1 MPLAGLFF
9 LALAPFVAAEAQ
21 PGSTPPA
28 PVPPVPAPAAPAP
41 AAPTPD
47 PPPVAPPADI
57 PVPAPAAPAAPAKPA
72 KPPATTGAAP
82 AAATPAAATPT
93 AATPVAGAPVAPP
106 VNLPKG
112 KPVCPTRTL
121 PLVVG
126 NTWTYIA
133 APPAVA
139 LDQKELAQLPN
150 QPKKVVVT
158 VKGATTNTGV
168 TTVTL
173 EEESYLDD
181 KGPRKLTTTVVCSPT
196 KFDIAPE
203 SFFFNGE
210 PGGYYGLE
218 LTSMERKGTTWA
230 LLRGIIPEV
239 KWREDLVINWK
250 RVGAPGTGK
259 LEMERELIPEEREKV
274 ETPFGVY
281 TAEPLAISVTGRVF
295 VDGAIPFVPPNSPAG
310 TVPTVE
316 PYPLKAP
323 MINKLWLVEG
333 TGVVKVQNS
342 FSHVYVL
349 STAAIAK

>member
-1 MPLAGLFF
+1 MHLAGLFF

-21 PGSTPPA
+21 PESTPPA
-28 PVPPVPAPAAPAP
+28 APPTPAPAAPATPAPAAPAP
-41 AAPTPD
+41 QEAAP
-47 PPPVAPPADI
+47 PPAAT
-57 PVPAPAAPAAPAKPA
+57 PTAPAAPATPVAPANGA
-72 KPPATTGAAP
+72 KAAPTAP
-82 AAATPAAATPT
+82 AAGAAGAPTVPAGA
-93 AATPVAGAPVAPP
+93 AGAPVAPP

-133 APPAVA
+133 IPPAVQ

-150 QPKKVVVT
+150 QPKKVVIT
-158 VKGATTNTGV
+158 VKEANTNAGL

-173 EEESYLDD
+173 EEQSFLDD
-181 KGPRKLTTTVVCSPT
+181 KAPRTLTSTIICNPT
-196 KFDIAPE
+196 KFDISPE

-210 PGGYYGLE
+210 PGGYYGME

-230 LLRGIIPEV
+230 LLRGVIPEL
-239 KWREDLVINWK
+239 KWREDVVIKWK
-250 RVGAPGTGK
+250 RVGAPGTGT

-274 ETPFGVY
+274 ETPYGIY

-295 VDGAIPFVPPNSPAG
+295 VDGAMPSVPKDAPPG
-310 TVPTVE
+310 TAPTVE
-316 PYPLKAP
+316 PYPLKSP

-333 TGVVKVQNS
+333 TGVIKVVNS
-342 FSHVYVL
+342 FSHAYVL